1 MALTARTPAQEGF
14 KPVNRSTKLPGGLLL
29 VSAAGIVLGTPAGTD
44 YGANGIL
51 LSAIAP
57 LVGLRSIYAVL
68 ALSIRASGGTIKVFQ
83 FLHDYNTATI
93 RLYKGASVEITAASD
108 LAVGDIMKLTLVGV

>member
-14 KPVNRSTKLPGGLLL
+14 KAVNRSTKLPGGLLL
-29 VSAAGIVLGTPAGTD
+29 VPAAGIIIGATGD

-68 ALSIRASGGTIKVFQ
+68 ALSLRASGGTIKVFQ

-93 RLYKGASVEITAASD
+93 RLYKGASVEITAGSD
-108 LAVGDIMKLTLVGV
+108 LNAGDIMKLALVGV